1 MDVHDE
7 FFELL
12 LRTMISSTDDAAQAR
27 DKLIKLRDWLLN
39 NVPSK
44 LYRFRSPSEHSFE
57 ALVSDQIWGSRI
69 DTFNDPFENEPCYD
83 LDALIEWLKTEFC
96 CSLENALKWLKLV
109 QQGSVPE
116 GVLRWMQ
123 QGSTDNVDN
132 VIGRLKGT
140 DLDDSAVMNNFGL
153 IQLFI
158 LKQLPGLIPGL
169 PEEFFKNILWARQQ
183 RYAACF
189 SEEFK
194 ATLMW
199 AHYARCHEGFCIEYD
214 FKKYLKG
221 CEENCGNILGC
232 HNFMLNLTLAPVHY
246 SGSRF
251 DATNYLKTIF
261 QQELGTRLN
270 VSLPPYHADVLFMT
284 KALLVK
290 SEDWNYEKE
299 WRLIS
304 PPESGCEKEPPR
316 SKLLTR
322 TPPTAVYIGARASSE
337 TEEKLEY
344 ICSLKNIPCYK
355 MVQAHTTS
363 KFDLEPVPYFEFK
376 RYIQQNQQ

>member
-12 LRTMISSTDDAAQAR
+12 LHTMISSTDDAAQAR

-44 LYRFRSPSEHSFE
+44 LYRFRSPSEHSFD

-83 LDALIEWLKTEFC
+83 WDTLSKWLDTEFYC
-96 CSLENALKWLKLV
+96 PAGSALERLKQA

-116 GVLRWMQ
+116 DVLRWMQ
-123 QGSTDNVDN
+123 QGGADNA
-132 VIGRLKGT
+132 IGMLKGI
-140 DLDDSAVMNNFGL
+140 DPDDSAIVYYFRL
-153 IQLFI
+153 FQLAI
-158 LKQLPGLIPGL
+158 LKQVPGLIPGL
-169 PEEFFKNILWARQQ
+169 PEAFFKNVLWARQQ

-199 AHYARCHEGFCIEYD
+199 AHYARCHEGFCIEYV

-221 CEENCGNILGC
+221 CEENCGNILGY

-251 DATNYLKTIF
+251 DATNFLKTIF

-290 SEDWNYEKE
+290 SEDWSYEKE

-304 PPESGCEKEPPR
+304 PPENESKEEPPR

-344 ICSLKNIPCYK
+344 ICALKHIPCYK
-355 MVQAHTTS
+355 MVQSHTTS
-363 KFDLEPVPYFEFK
+363 SFDLEPVPYSEYK
-376 RYIQQNQQ
+376 RYVRRDQ

>member
-12 LRTMISSTDDAAQAR
+12 LHTMISSTDDIARAR
-27 DKLIKLRDWLLN
+27 DKLIKLRDWLLS

-44 LYRFRSPSEHSFE
+44 LYRFRSPSEHSFD

-83 LDALIEWLKTEFC
+83 WDTL
-96 CSLENALKWLKLV
+96 SKWLDTELFCPAENVLERLKQV

-116 GVLRWMQ
+116 DVLRWMQ
-123 QGSTDNVDN
+123 QGKVNEATNM
-132 VIGRLKGT
+132 LKGVN
-140 DLDDSAVMNNFGL
+140 LDDSAAMKNIDFFQQIIFYL
-153 IQLFI
+153 
-158 LKQLPGLIPGL
+158 LPDLSPAAT
-169 PEEFFKNILWARQQ
+169 EEFFNAVLWAREQ

-194 ATLMW
+194 PTLMW
-199 AHYARCHEGFCIEYD
+199 AHYAKGHEGFCVEYD
-214 FKKYLKG
+214 FKKYMKG
-221 CEENCGNILGC
+221 CEENCVNILGC
-232 HNFMLNLTLAPVHY
+232 HSFMLNLTLAPVHY

-251 DATNYLKTIF
+251 DATNYLKTLF
-261 QQELGTRLN
+261 QQKLGTRLN

-304 PPESGCEKEPPR
+304 PPENESKEEPPR

-344 ICSLKNIPCYK
+344 ICNLKNIPCYK
-355 MVQAHTTS
+355 MVQSLTTS
-363 KFDLEPVPYFEFK
+363 KFDLEPMPYSEFK
-376 RYIQQNQQ
+376 RYIQQN

>member
-12 LRTMISSTDDAAQAR
+12 LHTMISSTDDAVQAR
-27 DKLIKLRDWLLN
+27 DKLVRLRDWLLS

-44 LYRFRSPSEHSFE
+44 LYRFRSPSEHSFD

-83 LDALIEWLKTEFC
+83 WDTLSKWLDTEFYC
-96 CSLENALKWLKLV
+96 PAGSALERLKQA

-116 GVLRWMQ
+116 DVLRWMQ
-123 QGSTDNVDN
+123 QGGADNA
-132 VIGRLKGT
+132 IGMLKGI
-140 DLDDSAVMNNFGL
+140 DPDDSAIVYYFRL
-153 IQLFI
+153 FQLAI
-158 LKQLPGLIPGL
+158 LKQVPGLIPGL
-169 PEEFFKNILWARQQ
+169 PEAFFKNVLWARQQ

-199 AHYARCHEGFCIEYD
+199 AHYAKSHEGFCIEYD
-214 FKKYLKG
+214 FKRYMKG

-251 DATNYLKTIF
+251 DATNFLKTIF

-290 SEDWNYEKE
+290 SEDWSYEKE

-304 PPESGCEKEPPR
+304 PPENESKEEPPR

-355 MVQAHTTS
+355 MVQAHITS

>member
-12 LRTMISSTDDAAQAR
+12 LHTMISSTDDAVQAR
-27 DKLIKLRDWLLN
+27 DKLVRLRDWLLS

-44 LYRFRSPSEHSFE
+44 LYRFRSPSEHSFD

-83 LDALIEWLKTEFC
+83 WDTLSKWLDTEFYC
-96 CSLENALKWLKLV
+96 PAGSALERLKQA

-116 GVLRWMQ
+116 DVLRWMQ
-123 QGSTDNVDN
+123 QGGADNA
-132 VIGRLKGT
+132 IGMLKGI
-140 DLDDSAVMNNFGL
+140 DPDDSAIVYYFRL
-153 IQLFI
+153 FQLAI
-158 LKQLPGLIPGL
+158 LKQVPGLIPGL
-169 PEEFFKNILWARQQ
+169 PEAFFKNVLWARQQ

-199 AHYARCHEGFCIEYD
+199 AHYAKSHEGFCIEHD
-214 FKKYLKG
+214 FKRYMKG

-261 QQELGTRLN
+261 QHELGTRLN
-270 VSLPPYHADVLFMT
+270 VPLPPYHADVLFMT

-290 SEDWNYEKE
+290 SEDWSYEKE

-304 PPESGCEKEPPR
+304 PPENESKEEPPR

-355 MVQAHTTS
+355 MVQAHITS

>member
-12 LRTMISSTDDAAQAR
+12 LHTMISSTDDIARAR
-27 DKLIKLRDWLLN
+27 DKLIKLRDWLLS

-44 LYRFRSPSEHSFE
+44 LYRFRSPSEHSFD

-83 LDALIEWLKTEFC
+83 WDTLSKWLDTEFYC
-96 CSLENALKWLKLV
+96 PAESALERLKLA

-116 GVLRWMQ
+116 DVLRWMQ
-123 QGSTDNVDN
+123 QGGADNA
-132 VIGRLKGT
+132 IGMLKGI
-140 DLDDSAVMNNFGL
+140 DPDDSAIVYYFRL
-153 IQLFI
+153 FQLAI
-158 LKQLPGLIPGL
+158 LQQVPGLIPGL
-169 PEEFFKNILWARQQ
+169 PYEFFGNVSLARQQ

-194 ATLMW
+194 PTLMW
-199 AHYARCHEGFCIEYD
+199 AHYAKGHEGFCVEYD
-214 FKKYLKG
+214 FKKYMKG

-251 DATNYLKTIF
+251 DATTFLQTIF
-261 QQELGTRLN
+261 QQTLGIKLN
-270 VSLPPYHADVLFMT
+270 VQLPPYHPDVLFMT

-304 PPESGCEKEPPR
+304 PPENESKEEPPK

-322 TPPTAVYIGARASSE
+322 IPPTAVYIGARADSE
-337 TEEKLEY
+337 TEEKLEF
-344 ICSLKNIPCYK
+344 ICNLKNIPCYK
-355 MVQAHTTS
+355 MVQTHTTS
-363 KFDLEPVPYFEFK
+363 KFDLEPMPYSEFK
-376 RYIQQNQQ
+376 RCVQQNQQ

>member
-12 LRTMISSTDDAAQAR
+12 LHTMISSTDDAVQAR
-27 DKLIKLRDWLLN
+27 DKLVRLRDWLLS

-44 LYRFRSPSEHSFE
+44 LYRFRSPSEHSFD

-83 LDALIEWLKTEFC
+83 WDTL
-96 CSLENALKWLKLV
+96 SKWLDTELFCPAENVLERLKQV

-116 GVLRWMQ
+116 DVLRWMQ
-123 QGSTDNVDN
+123 QGKVNEATNM
-132 VIGRLKGT
+132 LKGVN
-140 DLDDSAVMNNFGL
+140 LDDSAAMKNIDFFQQIIFYL
-153 IQLFI
+153 
-158 LKQLPGLIPGL
+158 LPDLSPAAT
-169 PEEFFKNILWARQQ
+169 EEFFNAVLWAREQ

-194 ATLMW
+194 PTLMW
-199 AHYARCHEGFCIEYD
+199 AHYAKGHEGFCVEYD
-214 FKKYLKG
+214 FKKYMKG
-221 CEENCGNILGC
+221 CEENCVNILGC
-232 HNFMLNLTLAPVHY
+232 HSFMLNLTLAPVHY

-251 DATNYLKTIF
+251 DATNYLKTLF
-261 QQELGTRLN
+261 QQKLGTRLN
-270 VSLPPYHADVLFMT
+270 VSHPPYHADVLFMT

-304 PPESGCEKEPPR
+304 PPENESKEEPPR

-322 TPPTAVYIGARASSE
+322 THPTAVYIGARASSE

-355 MVQAHTTS
+355 MVQAHITS
-363 KFDLEPVPYFEFK
+363 KFDLEPVPYSEYK
-376 RYIQQNQQ
+376 RYVRRDQ

>member
-12 LRTMISSTDDAAQAR
+12 LHTMISSTDDIARAR
-27 DKLIKLRDWLLN
+27 DKLIKLRDWFLS

-44 LYRFRSPSEHSFE
+44 LYRFRSPSEHSFD

-83 LDALIEWLKTEFC
+83 WDTL
-96 CSLENALKWLKLV
+96 SKWLDTELFCPAENVLERLKQV

-116 GVLRWMQ
+116 DVLRWMQ
-123 QGSTDNVDN
+123 QGKVNEATNM
-132 VIGRLKGT
+132 LKGVN
-140 DLDDSAVMNNFGL
+140 LDDSAAMKNIDFFQQIIFYL
-153 IQLFI
+153 
-158 LKQLPGLIPGL
+158 LPDLSPAAT
-169 PEEFFKNILWARQQ
+169 EEFFNAVLWAREQ

-194 ATLMW
+194 PTLMW
-199 AHYARCHEGFCIEYD
+199 AHYAKGHEGFCVEYD
-214 FKKYLKG
+214 FKKYMKG
-221 CEENCGNILGC
+221 CEENCVNILGC
-232 HNFMLNLTLAPVHY
+232 HSFMLNLTLAPVHY

-251 DATNYLKTIF
+251 DATNYLKTLF
-261 QQELGTRLN
+261 QQKLGTRLN

-304 PPESGCEKEPPR
+304 PPENESKEEPPR

-344 ICSLKNIPCYK
+344 ICALKHIPCYK
-355 MVQAHTTS
+355 MVQSHTTS
-363 KFDLEPVPYFEFK
+363 SFDLEPVPYSEFK
-376 RYIQQNQQ
+376 RYIQQN

>member
-12 LRTMISSTDDAAQAR
+12 LHTMISSTDDAVQAR
-27 DKLIKLRDWLLN
+27 DKLVRLRDWLLS

-44 LYRFRSPSEHSFE
+44 LYRFRSPSEHSFD

-83 LDALIEWLKTEFC
+83 WDTLSKWLDTEFYC
-96 CSLENALKWLKLV
+96 PAGSALERLKQA

-116 GVLRWMQ
+116 DVLRWMQ
-123 QGSTDNVDN
+123 QGGADNA
-132 VIGRLKGT
+132 IGMLKGI
-140 DLDDSAVMNNFGL
+140 DPDDSAIVYYFRL
-153 IQLFI
+153 FQLAI
-158 LKQLPGLIPGL
+158 LKQVPGLIPGL
-169 PEEFFKNILWARQQ
+169 PEEFFKNVLWARQQ

-199 AHYARCHEGFCIEYD
+199 AHYAKSHEGFCIEYD
-214 FKKYLKG
+214 FKRYMKG

-261 QQELGTRLN
+261 QHELGTRLN
-270 VSLPPYHADVLFMT
+270 VPLPPYHADVLFMT

-290 SEDWNYEKE
+290 SEDWSYEKE

-304 PPESGCEKEPPR
+304 PPENESKEEPPR

-355 MVQAHTTS
+355 MVQAHITS

>member
-1 MDVHDE
+1 M
-7 FFELL
+7 
-12 LRTMISSTDDAAQAR
+12 
-27 DKLIKLRDWLLN
+27 N

-44 LYRFRSPSEHSFE
+44 LYRFRSPSEHSFD

-83 LDALIEWLKTEFC
+83 WDTLSKWLDTEFYC
-96 CSLENALKWLKLV
+96 PAGSALERLKQA

-116 GVLRWMQ
+116 DVLRWMQ
-123 QGSTDNVDN
+123 QGGADNA
-132 VIGRLKGT
+132 IGMLKGI
-140 DLDDSAVMNNFGL
+140 DPDDSAIVYYFRL
-153 IQLFI
+153 FQLAI
-158 LKQLPGLIPGL
+158 LKQVPGLIPGL
-169 PEEFFKNILWARQQ
+169 PEEFFKNVLWARQQ

-221 CEENCGNILGC
+221 CEENCGNILGY

-251 DATNYLKTIF
+251 DATNFLKTIF

-290 SEDWNYEKE
+290 SEDWSYEKE

-304 PPESGCEKEPPR
+304 PPENESKEEPPR

-344 ICSLKNIPCYK
+344 ICALKHIPCYK
-355 MVQAHTTS
+355 MVQSHTTS
-363 KFDLEPVPYFEFK
+363 SFDLEPVPYSEYK
-376 RYIQQNQQ
+376 RYVRRDQ

>member
-12 LRTMISSTDDAAQAR
+12 LHTMISSTDDIARAR
-27 DKLIKLRDWLLN
+27 DKLIKLRDWLLS

-44 LYRFRSPSEHSFE
+44 LYRFRSPSEHSFD

-83 LDALIEWLKTEFC
+83 WDTL
-96 CSLENALKWLKLV
+96 SKWLDIELFCPAENVLERLKQV

-116 GVLRWMQ
+116 DVLRWMQ
-123 QGSTDNVDN
+123 QGKVNEATNM
-132 VIGRLKGT
+132 LKGVN
-140 DLDDSAVMNNFGL
+140 LDDSAAMKNIDFFQQIIFYL
-153 IQLFI
+153 
-158 LKQLPGLIPGL
+158 LPDLSPAAT
-169 PEEFFKNILWARQQ
+169 EEFFNAVLWAREQ

-194 ATLMW
+194 PTLMW
-199 AHYARCHEGFCIEYD
+199 AHYAKGHEGFCVEYD
-214 FKKYLKG
+214 FKKYMKG
-221 CEENCGNILGC
+221 CEENCVNILGC
-232 HNFMLNLTLAPVHY
+232 HSFMLNLTLAPVHY

-251 DATNYLKTIF
+251 DATNYLKTLF
-261 QQELGTRLN
+261 QQKLGTRLN

-304 PPESGCEKEPPR
+304 PPENESKEEPPR

-344 ICSLKNIPCYK
+344 ICNLKNIPCYK
-355 MVQAHTTS
+355 MVQSLTTS
-363 KFDLEPVPYFEFK
+363 KFDLEPMPYSEFK
-376 RYIQQNQQ
+376 RYIQQN

>member
-12 LRTMISSTDDAAQAR
+12 LHTMISSTDDIARAR
-27 DKLIKLRDWLLN
+27 DKLIKLRDWLLS

-44 LYRFRSPSEHSFE
+44 LYRFRSPSEHSFD

-83 LDALIEWLKTEFC
+83 WDTL
-96 CSLENALKWLKLV
+96 SKWLDTELFCPAENVLERLKQV

-116 GVLRWMQ
+116 DVLRWMQ
-123 QGSTDNVDN
+123 QGKVNEATNM
-132 VIGRLKGT
+132 LKGVN
-140 DLDDSAVMNNFGL
+140 LDDSAAMKNIDFFQQIIFYL
-153 IQLFI
+153 
-158 LKQLPGLIPGL
+158 LPDLSPAAT
-169 PEEFFKNILWARQQ
+169 EEFFNAVLWAREQ

-194 ATLMW
+194 PTLMW
-199 AHYARCHEGFCIEYD
+199 AHYAKGHEGFCVEYD
-214 FKKYLKG
+214 FKKYMKG
-221 CEENCGNILGC
+221 CEENCVNILGC
-232 HNFMLNLTLAPVHY
+232 HSFMLNLTLAPVHY

-251 DATNYLKTIF
+251 DATNYLKTLF
-261 QQELGTRLN
+261 QQKLGTRLN

-290 SEDWNYEKE
+290 SEDWSYEKE

-304 PPESGCEKEPPR
+304 PPENESKEEPPR

-344 ICSLKNIPCYK
+344 ICNLKNIPCYK
-355 MVQAHTTS
+355 MVQSLTTS
-363 KFDLEPVPYFEFK
+363 KFDLEPMPYSEFK
-376 RYIQQNQQ
+376 RYIQQN

>member
-1 MDVHDE
+1 MDVHDK

-12 LRTMISSTDDAAQAR
+12 LHTMISSTDDAAQAR
-27 DKLIKLRDWLLN
+27 DKLIKLRDWLLS

-83 LDALIEWLKTEFC
+83 LDALIEWLITEFC
-96 CSLENALKWLKLV
+96 CSLENALKRLKLV

-123 QGSTDNVDN
+123 QGSTNNVDN
-132 VIGRLKGT
+132 VIGRLKGI

-169 PEEFFKNILWARQQ
+169 PEEFFKNVLWARQQ

-194 ATLMW
+194 PTLMW
-199 AHYARCHEGFCIEYD
+199 AHYAKGHEGFCVEYD
-214 FKKYLKG
+214 FKKYMKG
-221 CEENCGNILGC
+221 CEESCGNILGY
-232 HNFMLNLTLAPVHY
+232 HSFMLNLTLAPVHY

-251 DATNYLKTIF
+251 DATNYLKTLF
-261 QQELGTRLN
+261 QQKLGTRLN

-304 PPESGCEKEPPR
+304 PPENEIKEEPPK

-322 TPPTAVYIGARASSE
+322 IPPTAVYIGARADNE
-337 TEEKLEY
+337 TEEKLEF
-344 ICSLKNIPCYK
+344 ICNLKNIPCYK
-355 MVQAHTTS
+355 MVQTHTTS
-363 KFDLEPVPYFEFK
+363 SFDLEPMPYSEYK
-376 RYIQQNQQ
+376 RYVWRDQ

>member
-12 LRTMISSTDDAAQAR
+12 LHTMISSTDDAAQVR
-27 DKLIKLRDWLLN
+27 DKLIKLRDWLLS

-44 LYRFRSPSEHSFE
+44 LYRFRSPSEHSFD

-83 LDALIEWLKTEFC
+83 WDTLSKWLDTEFYC
-96 CSLENALKWLKLV
+96 PAGSALERLKQA

-116 GVLRWMQ
+116 DVLRWMQ
-123 QGSTDNVDN
+123 QGGADNA
-132 VIGRLKGT
+132 IGMLKGI
-140 DLDDSAVMNNFGL
+140 DPDDSAIVYYFRL
-153 IQLFI
+153 FQLAI
-158 LKQLPGLIPGL
+158 LKQVPGLIPGL
-169 PEEFFKNILWARQQ
+169 PEEFFKNVLLARQQ

-232 HNFMLNLTLAPVHY
+232 HNIMLNLTLAPVHY

-251 DATNYLKTIF
+251 DATNFLKTIF

-290 SEDWNYEKE
+290 SEDWSYEKE

-304 PPESGCEKEPPR
+304 PPENESKEEPPR

-344 ICSLKNIPCYK
+344 ICNLKHIPCYK
-355 MVQAHTTS
+355 MVQTHTTS
-363 KFDLEPVPYFEFK
+363 KFDLEPMPYSVYK
-376 RYIQQNQQ
+376 RCVQQSQ

>member
-12 LRTMISSTDDAAQAR
+12 LHTMISSTDDAAQAR

-132 VIGRLKGT
+132 VIGSLKGT

-169 PEEFFKNILWARQQ
+169 PEELFKNILWARQQ

-304 PPESGCEKEPPR
+304 PPESGCEKIRRDQSCSHAHLQRLYISVPGPQAKR
-316 SKLLTR
+316 KKSWSISAASKTFPVIRWCRLTQR
-322 TPPTAVYIGARASSE
+322 P
-337 TEEKLEY
+337 
-344 ICSLKNIPCYK
+344 SLIDK
-355 MVQAHTTS
+355 V
-363 KFDLEPVPYFEFK
+363 E
-376 RYIQQNQQ
+376 

>member
-12 LRTMISSTDDAAQAR
+12 LHTMISSTDDAVQAR
-27 DKLIKLRDWLLN
+27 DKLVRLRDWLLS

-44 LYRFRSPSEHSFE
+44 LYRFRSPSEHSFD

-83 LDALIEWLKTEFC
+83 WDTLSKWLDTEFYC
-96 CSLENALKWLKLV
+96 PAGSALERLKQA

-116 GVLRWMQ
+116 DVLRWMQ
-123 QGSTDNVDN
+123 QGGADNA
-132 VIGRLKGT
+132 IGMLKGI
-140 DLDDSAVMNNFGL
+140 DPDDSAIVYYFRL
-153 IQLFI
+153 FQLAI
-158 LKQLPGLIPGL
+158 LKQVPGLIPGL
-169 PEEFFKNILWARQQ
+169 PEAFFKNVLWARQQ

-199 AHYARCHEGFCIEYD
+199 AHYAKSHEGFCVEYD
-214 FKKYLKG
+214 FKRYMKG
-221 CEENCGNILGC
+221 CEENCVNILGC

-261 QQELGTRLN
+261 QHELGTRLN
-270 VSLPPYHADVLFMT
+270 VPLPPYHADVLFMT

-290 SEDWNYEKE
+290 SEDWSYEKE

-304 PPESGCEKEPPR
+304 PPENESKEEPPR

-355 MVQAHTTS
+355 MVQAHITS

-376 RYIQQNQQ
+376 RYIQQNLQ

>member
-12 LRTMISSTDDAAQAR
+12 LLTMISSTDDAAQAR

-44 LYRFRSPSEHSFE
+44 LYRFRSPSEHSFD

-83 LDALIEWLKTEFC
+83 WDTLSKWLDTEFYC
-96 CSLENALKWLKLV
+96 PAGSALERLKQA

-116 GVLRWMQ
+116 DVLRWMQ
-123 QGSTDNVDN
+123 QGGADNA
-132 VIGRLKGT
+132 IGMLKGI
-140 DLDDSAVMNNFGL
+140 DPDDSAIVYYFRL
-153 IQLFI
+153 FQLAI
-158 LKQLPGLIPGL
+158 LKQVPGLIPGL
-169 PEEFFKNILWARQQ
+169 PEAFFKNVLWARQQ

-199 AHYARCHEGFCIEYD
+199 AHYAKSHEGFCVEYD
-214 FKKYLKG
+214 FKRYMKG
-221 CEENCGNILGC
+221 CEENCVNILGC

-261 QQELGTRLN
+261 QHELGTRLN
-270 VSLPPYHADVLFMT
+270 VPLPPYHADVLFMT

-290 SEDWNYEKE
+290 SEDWSYEKE

-304 PPESGCEKEPPR
+304 PPENESKEEPPR

-355 MVQAHTTS
+355 MVQAHITS

>member
-12 LRTMISSTDDAAQAR
+12 LHTMISSTDDAVQAR
-27 DKLIKLRDWLLN
+27 DKLVRLRDWLLS

-44 LYRFRSPSEHSFE
+44 LYRFRSPSEHSFD

-83 LDALIEWLKTEFC
+83 WDTL
-96 CSLENALKWLKLV
+96 SKWLDTELFCPAENVLERLKQV

-116 GVLRWMQ
+116 DVLRWMQ
-123 QGSTDNVDN
+123 QGKVNEATNM
-132 VIGRLKGT
+132 LKGVN
-140 DLDDSAVMNNFGL
+140 LDDSAAMKNIDFFQQIIFYL
-153 IQLFI
+153 
-158 LKQLPGLIPGL
+158 LPDLSPAAT
-169 PEEFFKNILWARQQ
+169 EEFFNAVLWAREQ

-194 ATLMW
+194 PTLMW
-199 AHYARCHEGFCIEYD
+199 AHYAKGHEGFCVEYD
-214 FKKYLKG
+214 FKKYMKG
-221 CEENCGNILGC
+221 CEENCVNILGC
-232 HNFMLNLTLAPVHY
+232 HSFMLNLTLAPVHY

-251 DATNYLKTIF
+251 DATNYLKTLF
-261 QQELGTRLN
+261 QQKLGTRLN

-304 PPESGCEKEPPR
+304 PPENESKEEPPR

-355 MVQAHTTS
+355 MVQAHITS
-363 KFDLEPVPYFEFK
+363 KFDLEPVPYSEYK
-376 RYIQQNQQ
+376 RYVRRDQ

>member
-12 LRTMISSTDDAAQAR
+12 LHTMISSTDDAVQAR
-27 DKLIKLRDWLLN
+27 DKLVRLRDWLLS

-44 LYRFRSPSEHSFE
+44 LYRFRSPSEHSFD

-83 LDALIEWLKTEFC
+83 WDTLSKWLDTEFYC
-96 CSLENALKWLKLV
+96 PAGSALERLKQA

-116 GVLRWMQ
+116 DVLRWMQ
-123 QGSTDNVDN
+123 QGGADNA
-132 VIGRLKGT
+132 IGMLKGI
-140 DLDDSAVMNNFGL
+140 DPDDSAIVYYFRL
-153 IQLFI
+153 FQLAI
-158 LKQLPGLIPGL
+158 LKQVPGLIPGL
-169 PEEFFKNILWARQQ
+169 PEAFFKNVLWARQQ

-221 CEENCGNILGC
+221 CEENCGNILGY

-251 DATNYLKTIF
+251 DATNFLKTIF

-290 SEDWNYEKE
+290 SEDWSYEKE

-304 PPESGCEKEPPR
+304 PPENESKEEPPR

-344 ICSLKNIPCYK
+344 ICALKHIPCYK
-355 MVQAHTTS
+355 MVQSHTTS
-363 KFDLEPVPYFEFK
+363 SFDLEPVPYSEYK
-376 RYIQQNQQ
+376 RYVRRDQ

>member
-1 MDVHDE
+1 M
-7 FFELL
+7 
-12 LRTMISSTDDAAQAR
+12 S
-27 DKLIKLRDWLLN
+27 

-44 LYRFRSPSEHSFE
+44 LYRFRSPSEHSFD

-83 LDALIEWLKTEFC
+83 WDTL
-96 CSLENALKWLKLV
+96 SKWLDTELFCPAENVLERLKQV

-116 GVLRWMQ
+116 DVLRWMQ
-123 QGSTDNVDN
+123 QGKVNEASNM
-132 VIGRLKGT
+132 LKGVN
-140 DLDDSAVMNNFGL
+140 LDDSAAMKNIDFFQQIIFYL
-153 IQLFI
+153 
-158 LKQLPGLIPGL
+158 LPDLSPAAT
-169 PEEFFKNILWARQQ
+169 EEFFNAVLWAREQ

-194 ATLMW
+194 PTLMW
-199 AHYARCHEGFCIEYD
+199 AHYAKGHEGFCVEYD
-214 FKKYLKG
+214 FKKYMKG
-221 CEENCGNILGC
+221 CEENCVNILGC
-232 HNFMLNLTLAPVHY
+232 HSFMLNLTLAPVHY

-251 DATNYLKTIF
+251 DATNYLKTLF
-261 QQELGTRLN
+261 QQKLGTRLN

-304 PPESGCEKEPPR
+304 PPENESKEEPPR

-344 ICSLKNIPCYK
+344 ICALKHIPCYK
-355 MVQAHTTS
+355 MVQSHTTS
-363 KFDLEPVPYFEFK
+363 SFDLEPVPYSEFK
-376 RYIQQNQQ
+376 RYIQQN

>member
-12 LRTMISSTDDAAQAR
+12 LHTMISSTDDAAQAR

-57 ALVSDQIWGSRI
+57 ALVRDQIWGSRI

-83 LDALIEWLKTEFC
+83 FDTLSRWLNTDLFGPA
-96 CSLENALKWLKLV
+96 ENVVELLKLV
-109 QQGSVPE
+109 QQGFVPE
-116 GVLRWMQ
+116 GALRWLPQEKVNEATNM
-123 QGSTDNVDN
+123 
-132 VIGRLKGT
+132 LKGV
-140 DLDDSAVMNNFGL
+140 DLDDNTVMKN
-153 IQLFI
+153 IDLFQQI
-158 LKQLPGLIPGL
+158 IFNLLPDLGPAAT
-169 PEEFFKNILWARQQ
+169 EEFFNSVLWARQQ

-194 ATLMW
+194 PTLMW
-199 AHYARCHEGFCIEYD
+199 AHYAKGHDGFCVEYD
-214 FKKYLKG
+214 FKKFMKG

-251 DATNYLKTIF
+251 DATNFLKTIF

-290 SEDWNYEKE
+290 SEDWSYEKE

-304 PPESGCEKEPPR
+304 PPESGSEEEPPK
-316 SKLLTR
+316 SKQLKR
-322 TPPTAVYIGARASSE
+322 IPPTAVYIGARASSE

-344 ICSLKNIPCYK
+344 ICALKHIPCYK
-355 MVQAHTTS
+355 MVQSHTTS
-363 KFDLEPVPYFEFK
+363 SFDLEPVPYSEYK
-376 RYIQQNQQ
+376 RYVRRDQ

>member
-12 LRTMISSTDDAAQAR
+12 LHTMISSTDDAVQAR
-27 DKLIKLRDWLLN
+27 DKLVRLRDWLLS

-44 LYRFRSPSEHSFE
+44 LYRFRSPSEHSFD

-83 LDALIEWLKTEFC
+83 WDTLSKWLDTEFYC
-96 CSLENALKWLKLV
+96 PAGSALERLKQA

-116 GVLRWMQ
+116 DVLRWMQ
-123 QGSTDNVDN
+123 QGGADNA
-132 VIGRLKGT
+132 IGMLKGI
-140 DLDDSAVMNNFGL
+140 DPDDSAIVYYFRL
-153 IQLFI
+153 FQLAI
-158 LKQLPGLIPGL
+158 LKQVPGLIPGL
-169 PEEFFKNILWARQQ
+169 PEEFFKNVLLARRL

-189 SEEFK
+189 SKELK
-194 ATLMW
+194 PTLMW
-199 AHYARCHEGFCIEYD
+199 AHYAKSHEGFCIEYD
-214 FKKYLKG
+214 FKRYMKG

-251 DATNYLKTIF
+251 DATTFLQTIF
-261 QQELGTRLN
+261 QQTLGIKLN
-270 VSLPPYHADVLFMT
+270 VQLPPYHPDVLFMI

-290 SEDWNYEKE
+290 SEDWSYEKE

-304 PPESGCEKEPPR
+304 PPENESKEEPPR

-344 ICSLKNIPCYK
+344 ICNLKHIPCYK
-355 MVQAHTTS
+355 MVQTHTTS
-363 KFDLEPVPYFEFK
+363 KFDLEPMPYSVYK
-376 RYIQQNQQ
+376 RCVQQSQ

>member
-1 MDVHDE
+1 M
-7 FFELL
+7 
-12 LRTMISSTDDAAQAR
+12 
-27 DKLIKLRDWLLN
+27 N

-44 LYRFRSPSEHSFE
+44 LYRFRSPSEHSFD

-83 LDALIEWLKTEFC
+83 WDTLSKWLDTEFYC
-96 CSLENALKWLKLV
+96 PAGSALERLKQA

-116 GVLRWMQ
+116 DVLRWMQ
-123 QGSTDNVDN
+123 QGGADNA
-132 VIGRLKGT
+132 IGMLKGI
-140 DLDDSAVMNNFGL
+140 DPDDSAIVYYFRL
-153 IQLFI
+153 FQLAI
-158 LKQLPGLIPGL
+158 LKQVPGLIPGL
-169 PEEFFKNILWARQQ
+169 PEAFFKNVLWARQQ

-221 CEENCGNILGC
+221 CEENCGNILGY

-251 DATNYLKTIF
+251 DATNFLKTIF

-290 SEDWNYEKE
+290 SEDWSYEKE

-304 PPESGCEKEPPR
+304 PPENESKEEPPR

-322 TPPTAVYIGARASSE
+322 TPPPAVYIGARASSE

-344 ICSLKNIPCYK
+344 ICALKHIPCYK
-355 MVQAHTTS
+355 MVQSHTTS
-363 KFDLEPVPYFEFK
+363 SFDLEPVPYSEYK
-376 RYIQQNQQ
+376 RYVRRDQ

>member
-12 LRTMISSTDDAAQAR
+12 LHTMISSTDDAVQAR
-27 DKLIKLRDWLLN
+27 DKLVRLRDWLLS

-44 LYRFRSPSEHSFE
+44 LYRFRSPSEHSFD

-83 LDALIEWLKTEFC
+83 WDTLSKWLDTEFYC
-96 CSLENALKWLKLV
+96 PAGSALERLKQA

-116 GVLRWMQ
+116 DVLRWMQ
-123 QGSTDNVDN
+123 QGGADNA
-132 VIGRLKGT
+132 IGMLKGI
-140 DLDDSAVMNNFGL
+140 DPDDSAIVYYFRL
-153 IQLFI
+153 FQLAI
-158 LKQLPGLIPGL
+158 LKQVPGLIPGL
-169 PEEFFKNILWARQQ
+169 PEAFFKNVLWARQQ

-199 AHYARCHEGFCIEYD
+199 AHYAKSHEGFCIEYD
-214 FKKYLKG
+214 FKRYMKG

-261 QQELGTRLN
+261 QHELGTRLN
-270 VSLPPYHADVLFMT
+270 VPLPPYHADVLFMT

-290 SEDWNYEKE
+290 SEDWSYEKE

-304 PPESGCEKEPPR
+304 PPENESKEEPPR

-355 MVQAHTTS
+355 MVQAHITS

>member
-12 LRTMISSTDDAAQAR
+12 LHTMISSTDDIARAR
-27 DKLIKLRDWLLN
+27 DKLIKLRDWLLS

-44 LYRFRSPSEHSFE
+44 LYRFRSPSEHSFD

-83 LDALIEWLKTEFC
+83 WDTL
-96 CSLENALKWLKLV
+96 SKWLDTELFCPAENVLERLKQV

-116 GVLRWMQ
+116 DVLRWMQ
-123 QGSTDNVDN
+123 QGKVNEASNM
-132 VIGRLKGT
+132 LKGVN
-140 DLDDSAVMNNFGL
+140 LDDSAAMKNIDFFQQIIFYL
-153 IQLFI
+153 
-158 LKQLPGLIPGL
+158 LPDLSPAAT
-169 PEEFFKNILWARQQ
+169 EEFFNAVLWAREQ

-194 ATLMW
+194 PTLMW
-199 AHYARCHEGFCIEYD
+199 AHYAKGHEGFCVEYD
-214 FKKYLKG
+214 FKKYMKG
-221 CEENCGNILGC
+221 CEENCVNILGC
-232 HNFMLNLTLAPVHY
+232 HSFMLNLTLAPVHY

-251 DATNYLKTIF
+251 DATNYLKTLF
-261 QQELGTRLN
+261 QQKLGTRLN

-304 PPESGCEKEPPR
+304 PPENESKEEPPR

-344 ICSLKNIPCYK
+344 ICALKHIPCYK
-355 MVQAHTTS
+355 MVQSHTTS
-363 KFDLEPVPYFEFK
+363 SFDLEPVPYSEFK
-376 RYIQQNQQ
+376 RYIQQN